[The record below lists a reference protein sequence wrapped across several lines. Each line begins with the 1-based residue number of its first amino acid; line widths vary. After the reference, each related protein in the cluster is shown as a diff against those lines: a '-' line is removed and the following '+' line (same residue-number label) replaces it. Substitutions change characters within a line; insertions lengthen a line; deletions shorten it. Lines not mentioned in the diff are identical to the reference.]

1 MADQVDIRKKREA
14 MPPGAEQARAV
25 IDSMF
30 KLSKLQKL
38 YNPNN
43 EVIKKSREGF
53 FKKVEEFFEESD
65 EMGLRITPTEIIFSG
80 KPIYENADRH
90 KSFAFKMFKDSIRRV
105 TIKKGVDQDELDR
118 FLDIVGTEFRS
129 GETAYE
135 DLSTL
140 LWKADF
146 RSITYKCAR
155 GFRELGM
162 VESADG
168 DQAGER
174 KVSLNERIFAKASKL
189 TGVVLDERSSL
200 LQFTGEDEIGYV
212 HSLVSTKD
220 QAEAMGPGAG
230 PAGQLTDDK
239 MQKAGSPV
247 RVGSH
252 GDTGAGAL
260 LAGKGDVPAE
270 PGDEIPDDQVGI
282 SMGSI
287 EKFLRIV
294 DATDAVVTEDD
305 LYASFEQYK
314 SYVEE
319 ETSDENYRYL
329 IFDLGRSLIAVAD
342 KLLEH
347 ELGDMLA
354 SLAQMLH
361 SVVEKGDIQLYFAV
375 IDRLYLMLNPKKKL
389 KPEVKQ
395 AVGKLLSEEIEED
408 NLKRL
413 VLNVS
418 IDDPAHAA
426 KLKTFMLAFD
436 RSPPDEVMAI
446 IEKLEDE
453 ELIIRAES
461 VLMKLA
467 EDDVAFF
474 RDRIY
479 DRNVAVVK
487 TSLKCLAR
495 MGNEAA
501 MQIVSR
507 AVRHPNPEIKM
518 FVLRLL
524 KIRKSPEFRPSLF
537 EMVSDKDEEVRM
549 EAIRE
554 VSFSKDPFFK
564 KKFLEKVESKQFG
577 SLPLQEKIAIC
588 KSLAA
593 MAGKEVEPVFIKWLG
608 KRTFLA
614 KADVMDMKIAAA
626 EALGVIGGD
635 TSRKALIK
643 ASDSSNRQLKEAC
656 EKALRSMK

>member
-1 MADQVDIRKKREA
+1 MADQSEIRKKQEA
-14 MPPGAEQARAV
+14 VPPGAEQARAV

-43 EVIKKSREGF
+43 EVIKKSREAF
-53 FKKVEEFFEESD
+53 SRKVEAFFAESD
-65 EMGLRITPTEIIFSG
+65 ELGLRVTPTEIIFSG

-90 KSFAFKMFKDSIRRV
+90 QSFAFKMFKDSIRRV
-105 TIKKGVDQDELDR
+105 TIKKGVSQEELDR
-118 FLDIVGTEFRS
+118 FLAIVGTEFRS
-129 GETAYE
+129 GDAAYE

-146 RSITYKCAR
+146 RSITYKCAK
-155 GFRELGM
+155 GFRELGI
-162 VESADG
+162 VESVDEEQAD
-168 DQAGER
+168 EK
-174 KVSLNERIFAKASKL
+174 KVSLSERIFAKASRL
-189 TGVVLDERSSL
+189 TGVVLDERSSS
-200 LQFTGEDEIGYV
+200 LQFAGEDEIGYV
-212 HSLVSTKD
+212 HSLVSAKD
-220 QAEAMGPGAG
+220 QTEAMGPGAG
-230 PAGQLTDDK
+230 AAGQMTEDK
-239 MQKAGSPV
+239 LQQRASQV
-247 RVGSH
+247 RVGS
-252 GDTGAGAL
+252 GDAQAVGAL
-260 LAGKGDVPAE
+260 HGEGDVPAE
-270 PGDEIPDDQVGI
+270 QGDEMPDDQVGI
-282 SMGSI
+282 SMASI

-294 DATDAVVTEDD
+294 DATDAVVAEDD
-305 LYASFEQYK
+305 LDASFEQYK
-314 SYVEE
+314 NYVEE
-319 ETSDENYRYL
+319 ETSDDNYRYL
-329 IFDLGRSLIAVAD
+329 IFDLGRSLISVAD

-347 ELGDMLA
+347 ELRDMLA

-361 SVVEKGDIQLYFAV
+361 TVVEKGDIPLYFAV
-375 IDRLYLMLNPKKKL
+375 IDRLYLLLDPKKKL
-389 KPEVKQ
+389 KPEVTK

-408 NLKRL
+408 NLRRL

-426 KLKTFMLAFD
+426 KLRTFLHAFD
-436 RSPPDEVMAI
+436 RSPPDEVLAI

-461 VLMKLA
+461 VLMNLA
-467 EDDVAFF
+467 EDDAGFF
-474 RDRIY
+474 HDKIY
-479 DRNVAVVK
+479 DRNVPIVK

-495 MGNEAA
+495 MGNKEA
-501 MQIVSR
+501 MQHVSR
-507 AVRHPNPEIKM
+507 AVRHPNPEIRM
-518 FVLRLL
+518 FALRLL
-524 KIRKSPEFRPSLF
+524 KMRKGPEFRTSLF
-537 EMVSDKDEEVRM
+537 EMVSDRDEEVRM

-564 KKFLEKVESKQFG
+564 KKFLEKVESNKFG
-577 SLPLQEKIAIC
+577 SLPLKEKIAVC

-643 ASDSSNRQLKEAC
+643 ASDTSNRQLKEAC

>member
-1 MADQVDIRKKREA
+1 MADSVDIRKKQEA

-43 EVIKKSREGF
+43 EVIKKSREDF
-53 FKKVEEFFEESD
+53 SKKVEAFFEESD
-65 EMGLRITPTEIIFSG
+65 ELGLRITPTEIIFSG

-90 KSFAFKMFKDSIRRV
+90 HSFAFKMFKDSIRRV
-105 TIKKGVDQDELDR
+105 TIKKGVEQEELDR
-118 FLDIVGTEFRS
+118 FLGIVGAEFRL

-146 RSITYKCAR
+146 RNITYKCAK
-155 GFRELGM
+155 GFRDLGI
-162 VESADG
+162 VESADEEQS
-168 DQAGER
+168 DEK
-174 KVSLNERIFAKASKL
+174 KVSLNERIFAKASRL
-189 TGVVLDERSSL
+189 TGVVLDERSSP
-200 LQFTGEDEIGYV
+200 LQFAGEDEIGYV
-212 HSLVSTKD
+212 HSLVSTRD
-220 QAEAMGPGAG
+220 QTEAAGAG
-230 PAGQLTDDK
+230 AGAAGQLTEDK
-239 MQKAGSPV
+239 LQQRASRA
-247 RVGSH
+247 RVGSRDDRAPDALPGE
-252 GDTGAGAL
+252 GDI
-260 LAGKGDVPAE
+260 PAE
-270 PGDEIPDDQVGI
+270 QGDEIPDDQVGI
-282 SMGSI
+282 SLASI
-287 EKFLRIV
+287 ERFLRIV
-294 DATDAVVTEDD
+294 DATDAVVAEED
-305 LYASFEQYK
+305 LEASLEQYK
-314 SYVEE
+314 NFVEE
-319 ETSDENYRYL
+319 ETSDDNYRYL
-329 IFDLGRSLIAVAD
+329 IFDLGRSLITVAD

-347 ELGDMLA
+347 ELRDMLA

-361 SVVEKGDIQLYFAV
+361 TIVEKGDIPLYFAI
-375 IDRLYLMLNPKKKL
+375 IDRLYQILDPKKQL

-408 NLKRL
+408 NLRRL

-461 VLMKLA
+461 LLMKLV

-479 DRNVAVVK
+479 DRSTAIVK

-495 MGNEAA
+495 MGNAAA
-501 MQIVSR
+501 MQLVSR
-507 AVRHPNPEIKM
+507 AVRHPNPEVRM
-518 FVLRLL
+518 FVLKLL
-524 KIRKSPEFRPSLF
+524 KIRKGPEFRTSLF
-537 EMVSDKDEEVRM
+537 EMVSDKDEVVRM

-577 SLPLQEKIAIC
+577 SLPLREKIAVC

-593 MAGKEVEPVFIKWLG
+593 MAGKEVEPLFIKWLG

-614 KADVMDMKIAAA
+614 KADVMDIKIAAA

-643 ASDSSNRQLKEAC
+643 ASDTSNRHLKEAC
-656 EKALRSMK
+656 EKALRSLK